1 MELAE
6 ALTETLAVELAEA
19 LAGATVELA
28 ETIAGATVELAV
40 ELAGASSLATG
51 KGPADAPKEGWPA
64 AVTRWWPA
72 KSYDAQ

>member
-6 ALTETLAVELAEA
+6 ALAETLAVELAEA

-28 ETIAGATVELAV
+28 
-40 ELAGASSLATG
+40 
-51 KGPADAPKEGWPA
+51 KEGWPS

-72 KSYDAQ
+72 KSYGAQ